1 MGIKEPGFC
10 SKVSLDRFPPQILY
24 DTPKA
29 RREMELHCRA
39 LAGPHIV
46 RVLSLYENLHQG
58 RRCLLMVMEW

>member
-1 MGIKEPGFC
+1 
-10 SKVSLDRFPPQILY
+10 
-24 DTPKA
+24 
-29 RREMELHCRA
+29 MELHCRA